1 MIERNCAVTFCGTAK
16 WVSDMSEDLN
26 GVDAMRR
33 LTKDKCTNIQ
43 QLLESERFEEEGSFS
58 CGSSVPLHKC

>member
-1 MIERNCAVTFCGTAK
+1 
-16 WVSDMSEDLN
+16 MSEDLN

-33 LTKDKCTNIQ
+33 LTEDKCTNIQ